1 MPVWEYYAASPDD
14 GARFDAAMAAMTG
27 GLAEAVV
34 ASYDFSGFGRVV
46 DVGGGDGTLLAAIL
60 RSAPSARGVLST
72 SPRSWTGRSRRL
84 SRPVCWTEPS
94 WSAGTSAPPYRPVRT
109 AAC

>member
-1 MPVWEYYAASPDD
+1 MPVWEYYAANPDQ
-14 GARFDAAMAAMTG
+14 GARFGATMASITG
-27 GLAEAVV
+27 RLAEAVV
-34 ASYDFSGFGRVV
+34 SSYDFSGFTRVV

-60 RSAPSARGVLST
+60 RSAPSARGVPT
-72 SPRSWTGRSRRL
+72 FPRSWTGRNRRL

-94 WSAGTSAPPYRPVRT
+94 WSAGTSAPPYRSVRT